1 MEPLADI
8 DPDFETD
15 DVAVKLPVAVKL
27 LDAVNE
33 AEVVAV
39 IEEESEAVAV
49 TVTEAEAVAVT
60 EMEAVPVG
68 ET

>member
-27 LDAVNE
+27 LDDVNVADIVGVTVREAEPVAETVAEAEME
-33 AEVVAV
+33 AEV
-39 IEEESEAVAV
+39 EPEAVAV
-49 TVTEAEAVAVT
+49 GVA
-60 EMEAVPVG
+60 
-68 ET
+68 

>member
-27 LDAVNE
+27 LDDVN
-33 AEVVAV
+33 VADIV
-39 IEEESEAVAV
+39 GVTVREAVALAV
-49 TVTEAEAVAVT
+49 TVMEAEAVAVT

-68 ET
+68 VA